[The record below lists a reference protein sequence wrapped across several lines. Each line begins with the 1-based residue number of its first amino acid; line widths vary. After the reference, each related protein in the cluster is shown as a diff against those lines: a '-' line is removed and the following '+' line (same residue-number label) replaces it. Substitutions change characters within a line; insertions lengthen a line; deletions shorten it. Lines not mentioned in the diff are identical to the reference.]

1 MFRAQNV
8 LLRATL
14 RTSAFVTLVSGL
26 VFSASVGYGLLRVL
40 LRALANGADIG
51 LSEFATHSGL
61 TLVCFAVA
69 GGCVFLAKEGF
80 WRGRTTQ
87 RAA

>member
-1 MFRAQNV
+1 MFRSRNV
-8 LLRATL
+8 FVAATL
-14 RTSAFVTLVSGL
+14 RTLAFVALLSGL

-40 LRALANGADIG
+40 LQALANGADIG

-69 GGCVFLAKEGF
+69 GGCVFLAKECF
-80 WRGRTTQ
+80 WRGRTT
-87 RAA
+87 